1 MSNETRK
8 LSRRNFLKTSAAGAA
23 AISLAANAKGET
35 FDPLLEAP
43 QSQSS
48 RVIIPLN
55 HDWLYSEKPPANATA
70 PLFNDKNFI
79 RVTIPHTNKMLP
91 CNGFDEKEYMFVSV
105 YRRHFQ
111 TAEGTVK
118 AAASSSISAA

>member
-70 PLFNDKNFI
+70 AIIQRQKLHPRNHSAHEQDASLAAASTKRNTV
-79 RVTIPHTNKMLP
+79 RLALSAP
-91 CNGFDEKEYMFVSV
+91 
-105 YRRHFQ
+105 FQ
-111 TAEGTVK
+111 TAEGIARPTHLR
-118 AAASSSISAA
+118 